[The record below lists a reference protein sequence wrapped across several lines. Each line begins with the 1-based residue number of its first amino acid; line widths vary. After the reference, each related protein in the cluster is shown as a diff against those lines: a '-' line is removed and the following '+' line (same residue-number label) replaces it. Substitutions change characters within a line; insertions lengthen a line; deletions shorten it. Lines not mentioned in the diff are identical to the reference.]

1 MGNKNELLQKIEDGY
16 QKFSKG
22 QKKLA
27 DFIRED
33 YDKAAFLTAA
43 KMGEEVGVSES
54 TVVRFAMALGY
65 DGYPGFQRA
74 LGELVR
80 TKLNSIQ
87 RMEVT
92 YGRISQG
99 EILASVL
106 QSDIE
111 KIKLTMEA
119 IDHGSFEMAVDTI
132 LKARRIY
139 VIGIRS
145 CAPLASFLSF
155 YLNLI
160 CPNVTAVTTNSSSEI
175 FEQLIR
181 IGEEDVIIGISFPR
195 YSMRTLKALEF
206 ASNRKA
212 KVITLT
218 DSVHSPMTLYSSCNL
233 IARSDMASIVDSLV
247 APLSVVNALVVALCM
262 KKQKEVISTLETL
275 EQIWDEYQVY
285 SKDEL
290 NMVGD
295 KVELAGHEDQETDK
309 ITKNS

>member
-1 MGNKNELLQKIEDGY
+1 MGSKNELLKKIDAGY
-16 QKFSKG
+16 SKFSKG

-27 DFIRED
+27 DFIRKD

-65 DGYPGFQRA
+65 DGYPGFQKA

-99 EILASVL
+99 EILTSVL

-111 KIKLTMEA
+111 KIKMTMSS
-119 IDHGSFEMAVDTI
+119 IDHEMFETAVDTI
-132 LKARRIY
+132 LSARRIY

-145 CAPLASFLSF
+145 CAPLADFLCF

-160 CPNVTAVTTNSSSEI
+160 CDNVTAVSTNSASEI
-175 FEQLIR
+175 FEQLLR
-181 IGEEDVIIGISFPR
+181 INEEDVIIGISFPR

-218 DSVHSPMTLYSSCNL
+218 DSLHSPMTIYSSCNL

-262 KKQKEVISTLETL
+262 KKQKEVIGTLELL
-275 EQIWDEYQVY
+275 EEIWDEYQVY

-295 KVELAGHEDQETDK
+295 KVELAQPDEMAEERKDE
-309 ITKNS
+309 